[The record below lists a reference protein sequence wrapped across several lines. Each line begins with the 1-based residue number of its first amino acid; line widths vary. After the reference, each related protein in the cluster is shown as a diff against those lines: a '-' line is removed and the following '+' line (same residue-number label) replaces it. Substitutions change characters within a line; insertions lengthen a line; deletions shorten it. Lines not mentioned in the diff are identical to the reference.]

1 MAGIGDQWEV
11 EYSRFFNFPSLSYSP
26 SSSLVPITSSARS
39 RLRGTWLSTSI
50 SASLKLAPD
59 FVLSVTFLGKLHEE
73 HYISKLNFTWPHVSC
88 MSGFP
93 PRGSRVVLVS
103 YKDRSAQI
111 QKFALRFSAV
121 GEIEAF
127 MVTLKELL
135 EAQKHFGG
143 QSDNRFVSE
152 ISFQSN
158 FVPAEEATYRPVE
171 DWNSA
176 ITLYD
181 ASHQLKSSLNSEV
194 SHKLVSPPDT
204 APAQNVGSILEGLP
218 PSFMSLMMMNSQP
231 NVEEE
236 KQTLAHQADLKLQI
250 MRCLDDSSF
259 QDIMGKVEQVMHEI
273 GNDMLM

>member
-1 MAGIGDQWEV
+1 
-11 EYSRFFNFPSLSYSP
+11 
-26 SSSLVPITSSARS
+26 
-39 RLRGTWLSTSI
+39 
-50 SASLKLAPD
+50 
-59 FVLSVTFLGKLHEE
+59 
-73 HYISKLNFTWPHVSC
+73 